1 MTPRSKGSGE
11 MPALMYDLADRVGT
25 IFTEQFRRA
34 GYDPKAAPIYAHALV
49 GMVAFVGQ
57 WWLNSRKFKKHEVA
71 AHVVNL
77 AWNGLTGLE
86 SKPTLTTDKA

>member
-1 MTPRSKGSGE
+1 
-11 MPALMYDLADRVGT
+11 MYA
-25 IFTEQFRRA
+25 QM
-34 GYDPKAAPIYAHALV
+34 LV
-49 GMVAFVGQ
+49 GMIALMGQ

-86 SKPTLTTDKA
+86 AKPTLTTDRAERQGQPRRRATAKTRRKGNSTPADVPG